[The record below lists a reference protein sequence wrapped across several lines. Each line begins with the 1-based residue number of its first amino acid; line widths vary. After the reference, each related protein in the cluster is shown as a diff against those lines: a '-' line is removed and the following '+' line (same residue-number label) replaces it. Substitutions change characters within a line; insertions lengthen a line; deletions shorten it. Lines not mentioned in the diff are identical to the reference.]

1 MMSDPRWRH
10 RRRLVYGTCAV
21 AVGMIVFAAATFN
34 RDAQVS
40 SQMVIGGVS
49 LLTIILTSYVFAA
62 TFDDK
67 WKEDR

>member
-1 MMSDPRWRH
+1 MSSARWKH
-10 RRRLVYGTCAV
+10 RRRLVYGTALVAV
-21 AVGMIVFAAATFN
+21 AMIVFGGATFD

-67 WKEDR
+67 WKDKK